1 MSDDE
6 IARLERY
13 FDMRMEKVE
22 ARVDELRADVKA
34 IMVIAKIGGGVIIGS
49 AGMGIVLAIQYLA
62 TH

>member
-6 IARLERY
+6 ITRLERY
-13 FDMRMEKVE
+13 FDMRIEKVE
-22 ARVDELRADVKA
+22 QRVDELRSEVKA
-34 IMVIAKIGGGVIIGS
+34 IMVIAKIGAGVLVGS